1 MAWHGILLR
10 PIADNSML
18 GGTIVRRHRSAAAC
32 ARQRRARQGSAGV
45 CRAARPIKFINP
57 PCSVQQPRCNRQRAA
72 FGMQHAARRLKRM
85 TRTMQPTT
93 CHQTDDGTQR
103 ATCTSRCNRHHTAHN
118 VEPQQATCR
127 HQNRM
132 PVPRVRTCARN
143 GERSSDSSSKLPS
156 HALAS
161 ASECAWAAARGLG
174 CACWTCN
181 RRNSCRAT

>member
-1 MAWHGILLR
+1 MAWHGLAWRGMAWPGMAWHGILLR

-103 ATCTSRCNRHHTAHN
+103 ATCTRADATGITQRTTSSRSRQHAGIKTAC
-118 VEPQQATCR
+118 PCR
-127 HQNRM
+127 
-132 PVPRVRTCARN
+132 
-143 GERSSDSSSKLPS
+143 
-156 HALAS
+156 AS
-161 ASECAWAAARGLG
+161 ARVQGMARG
-174 CACWTCN
+174 AAN
-181 RRNSCRAT
+181 PRRSCRRTHSRAPASARGPPREV